1 MAIYPERDG
10 QTLVIKTDARID
22 GTNAREFQDDLQAAI
37 EETDRSVILNFE
49 DLTYISSAGIRVILM
64 VAKTLQRR
72 EGVIALCSLSEALR
86 EIFEISGFDKII
98 AIHPTLEDALAAS

>member
-1 MAIYPERDG
+1 MAIYPEREG
-10 QTLVIKTDARID
+10 HILVVKTDARID

-37 EETDRSVILNFE
+37 EDTDSTVILNFE
-49 DLTYISSAGIRVILM
+49 DLAYISSAGIRVILT

-72 EGVIALCSLSEALR
+72 EGVIALCSLSDALR

-98 AIHPTLEDALAAS
+98 DIHPTLADARAAS

>member
-10 QTLVIKTDARID
+10 QTLVVKTDARID
-22 GTNAREFQDDLQAAI
+22 GTNAREFQDDLQATI
-37 EETDRSVILNFE
+37 EDTDSTVILNFE

-72 EGVIALCSLSEALR
+72 ESAIALCSLSNALR

-98 AIHPTLEDALAAS
+98 AIHPTLEAARSAH